1 MPFFGI
7 CLGMQVA
14 TIEFARHVAGLED
27 AHSTEFEP
35 DTPAPVI
42 SMMAEQKTVTDKGG
56 TMRLG
61 AYACALAQGTLA
73 REVYGANQVQER
85 HRHRYEVN
93 NDLRYRLRE
102 AGLVF
107 SGLNPDRDLVEIIE
121 LPRPDAGGDG
131 APADAA
137 SGHPWFVGVQF
148 HPEYRSR
155 VQEPHPLFVG
165 FIAAAVAHA
174 RAAGTLAEPMGPA
187 RTRKVRRASARVLA
201 QE

>member
-1 MPFFGI
+1 
-7 CLGMQVA
+7 MQVA
-14 TIEFARHVAGLED
+14 TIEFARNMAGLEG

-35 DTPAPVI
+35 DNPFPVI

-61 AYACALAQGTLA
+61 AYACALAPDSLA
-73 REVYGANQVQER
+73 QEVYGGADATTER

-93 NDLRYRLRE
+93 NDLRYKLRE

-107 SGLNPDRDLVEIIE
+107 SGMNPERDLVEIIE

-131 APADAA
+131 APASA
-137 SGHPWFVGVQF
+137 GPTHPWFVGVQF

-155 VQEPHPLFVG
+155 VREPHPLFVH
-165 FIAAAVAHA
+165 FIGAAVAHA
-174 RAAGTLAEPMGPA
+174 RAAGSLDEPKEPT
-187 RTRKVRRASARVLA
+187 RTRKVRRATARVLS
-201 QE
+201 EE